1 MVGEIVR
8 VSLKP
13 VTFYCEGR
21 RINGVLSAPLGVR
34 PAPAVIWSHGYGAY
48 KDVLGGPLVG
58 ERLVPAGYV
67 VLRIDHRGCGES
79 EASPRGRCVQGFES
93 VVDLVAAISFLR
105 GQPEVDPQR
114 IGLIGESH
122 GGAAALMA
130 AALDR
135 RARSVVACDAF
146 GDGGAW
152 LRHMWQAKRGSEVY
166 DQLLQRAEDSAGE
179 EALTGSPR
187 HVPVP
192 EVIPYGE
199 ADLRLFYQLC
209 EEHPLWS
216 REASLA
222 TVQSLGWLVPLAL
235 AERLATRPVRLIHGE
250 KDETVPVEE
259 AQALHRA
266 ISGSDLRVLA
276 GIGHGVSFSEKGGEV
291 LDLIQDWFDRTLTA

>member
-1 MVGEIVR
+1 MVAEAAR
-8 VSLKP
+8 VTLKP
-13 VTFYCEGR
+13 VSFYSEGC
-21 RINGVLSAPLGVR
+21 RIRGVLGTPAAVR

-58 ERLVPAGYV
+58 QRLVPAGYA

-79 EASPRGRCVQGFES
+79 EASPRGKCVQGIES
-93 VVDLVAAISFLR
+93 VADLNAAVSFLQA
-105 GQPEVDPQR
+105 QPEVDPER

-135 RARSVVACDAF
+135 RVSCVVACDAF

-152 LRHMWQAKRGSEVY
+152 LRHMWQAKRGPGVY
-166 DQLLQRAEDSAGE
+166 EQLLEKAEDSARQ
-179 EALTGSPR
+179 EALTGLSR
-187 HVPVP
+187 QVPVP
-192 EVIPYGE
+192 DVIPYGE

-222 TVQSLGWLVPLAL
+222 TIQSLGWLVPLAL
-235 AERLATRPVRLIHGE
+235 ADRLATRPVRLIHGE

-259 AQALHRA
+259 AQVLRRA
-266 ISGSDLRVLA
+266 ISGSDLRVLP
-276 GIGHGVSFSEKGGEV
+276 GIGHGVSFSEKGPEV
-291 LDLIQDWFDRTLTA
+291 LDLIQDWFDRTLWP

>member
-1 MVGEIVR
+1 VR
-8 VSLKP
+8 S
-13 VTFYCEGR
+13 
-21 RINGVLSAPLGVR
+21 
-34 PAPAVIWSHGYGAY
+34 APAVIWSHGYGAY

-58 ERLVPAGYV
+58 QRLVPAGYV

-79 EASPRGRCVQGFES
+79 EASPRGRCVQGIES
-93 VVDLVAAISFLR
+93 VVDLSAAISFLR
-105 GQPEVDPQR
+105 AQPEVDPER

-135 RARSVVACDAF
+135 GASSVVACDAF

-152 LRHMWQAKRGSEVY
+152 LRHMWQAKRGPGVY
-166 DQLLQRAEDSAGE
+166 DQLLRKAEDSAQE
-179 EALTGSPR
+179 EALSGSPR
-187 HVPVP
+187 QVPVP

-199 ADLRLFYQLC
+199 ADLRFFYQLC

-222 TVQSLGWLVPLAL
+222 TVHSLGWLVPLAL
-235 AERLATRPVRLIHGE
+235 AERLARRPTRLIHGE

-259 AQALHRA
+259 AEALHRA
-266 ISGSDLRVLA
+266 ISGSDLRVIS
-276 GIGHGVSFSEKGGEV
+276 GIGHGVTFSEKSAEV
-291 LDLIQDWFDRTLTA
+291 LDLIQDWFDRSLRT